1 MNWPDF
7 SIKHKYT
14 IFALIL
20 AVIIFGLYAK
30 GNMKEELFPETAP
43 PLVNVITAF
52 PGASPADVSKNLSKT
67 LAEEFTTIDGA
78 KTIKSSSQNGLS
90 IVKVEFQYGKNVDEA
105 AVDVQNAIARI
116 RKNLPAGI
124 VEPQVMKFSSSNRPV
139 LTLGIS
145 GTEKD
150 LTEIRRLADNE
161 IKARL
166 QLTPGV
172 AAVDVIGGYKRQI
185 NVLLDRTKLASLNIS
200 LEKVAGAIKNTNMTN
215 PGGNLIQNEKEYTI
229 RFTQETLDPMTLGDI
244 IIDNRGGK
252 QIYLRDVATIQDGTV
267 ENRSAYRLAGEQSI
281 AIQVL
286 KKDDTNTVEVVNR
299 IKDKLAEMQK
309 EYPQVTFV
317 VAEDDSIFTKQ
328 VVDNMSETT
337 RDALILTS
345 VIVLLFLVTLNE
357 SIIVALSMPL
367 SLLSTLAMMFMAGM
381 SFNLITLSALI
392 LSVGIVV
399 DDAIVVVENITRHH
413 HDLGKDIKSAA
424 IDGTNEIM
432 LANVAGTSTIII
444 VLVPLLFITGFV
456 GRVFTPMAMTLVFA
470 MISSLLVSLT
480 IIPLLT
486 YLFSGKRWE
495 RGEKVI
501 TRLISPFTRALDR
514 VRDFYVKLSSI
525 ALKTRF
531 ITIVVAVGIFVL
543 SIRLLGIVG
552 MEVLPKIDAG
562 TFFVSIQTFPGT
574 SLEKTSEVVG
584 YVEELLEEEKNVI
597 SYSTQIGY
605 EPGGHF
611 LGDSGAMGVS
621 QGFISVTL
629 NNRKERKETIW
640 QIEDRLRSKMERI
653 PNIETFVIK
662 ESGGTAKSTTVAPI
676 DIKISG
682 ENSEVL
688 NHLAEQTMERV
699 KKVPGTANIYK
710 SWSPNTPEINV
721 VVNEEKA
728 TRLGLYPANVAKE
741 VFMGMEGMKASELQ
755 VLNEKNSDITLR
767 YQSKDRQSVKDL
779 LSVNITSPQGV
790 SIPLRAI
797 ATVESSKGPNVV
809 TAENLQQTINI
820 YGYITERPFSHVVK
834 DIQKD
839 LDALEV
845 PEGYHVQI
853 VGENTDL
860 KESAGDLGKALIMAV
875 IGVYLLLVAQFRSFL
890 HPVTIML
897 TIPMVFIG
905 VALALMLTGKTLS
918 MSAFLGVILLV
929 GTVVRNGIVLIDY
942 IIRARATGMARNIA
956 ITESVKIRFRPIMM
970 TAFSNMAGMLPL
982 ASEWALGSE
991 RFSPL
996 ATTVIGGILTG
1007 TLLTLVL
1014 IPVIYS
1020 LFDDVYQGFVKLT
1033 AGDSKDLSVQ

>member
-1 MNWPDF
+1 MNWPAF

-14 IFALIL
+14 IFALVL
-20 AVIIFGLYAK
+20 AVIIFGLYARN
-30 GNMKEELFPETAP
+30 NMKEELFPETAP
-43 PLVNVITAF
+43 PLVNVITAY
-52 PGASPADVSKNLSKT
+52 PGASPADVAKNLSQP
-67 LAEEFTTIDGA
+67 LEEEFTTIDGA

-90 IVKVEFQYGKNVDEA
+90 IIKVEFQYGKDVDEA
-105 AVDVQNAIARI
+105 AVDVQNAISRI
-116 RKNLPAGI
+116 KKDLPAGI
-124 VEPQVMKFSSSNRPV
+124 AEPQVMKFSSSNRPV
-139 LTLGIS
+139 LTVGLS
-145 GTEKD
+145 GKGKD

-161 IKARL
+161 IKDRL
-166 QLTPGV
+166 QLTQGV
-172 AAVDVIGGYKRQI
+172 AAVDVIGGHKRQI
-185 NVLLDRTKLASLNIS
+185 NVLLDRSKLASLNIP
-200 LEKVAGAIKNTNMTN
+200 LEKVAGAIRNTNITD
-215 PGGNLIQNEKEYTI
+215 PGGNLIQDENEYTV
-229 RFTQETLDPMTLGDI
+229 RFTQETVDPITLADL

-252 QIYLRDVATIQDGTV
+252 PVYLRDVATIQDGTV
-267 ENRSAYRLAGEQSI
+267 ENRSAYRLGGQPSI
-281 AIQVL
+281 AIQIL
-286 KKDDTNTVEVVNR
+286 KKDDANTVEVVDR
-299 IKDKLAEMQK
+299 VKDKLAEIK
-309 EYPQVTFV
+309 KDYPDVTFA

-328 VVDNMSETT
+328 VVDNMSATT
-337 RDALILTS
+337 RDALILTAL
-345 VIVLLFLVTLNE
+345 IVLLFLVTINE
-357 SIIVALSMPL
+357 SIVVALSMPL
-367 SLLSTLAMMFMAGM
+367 SLLCTMGLMLLTGM

-399 DDAIVVVENITRHH
+399 DDAIVVVENIMRHH

-432 LANVAGTSTIII
+432 LANMAGTSTIII
-444 VLVPLLFITGFV
+444 VLIPLLFITGFV
-456 GRVFTPMAMTLVFA
+456 GRIFGPMAKTLVFA

-486 YLFSGKRWE
+486 VLLGGKRWA
-495 RGEKVI
+495 RGERVVA
-501 TRLISPFTRALDR
+501 RVISPFTRAVDKL
-514 VRDFYVKLSSI
+514 RDFYVRILGMAMK
-525 ALKTRF
+525 ARF
-531 ITIVVAVGIFVL
+531 ITVLVAVGIFVL
-543 SIRLLGIVG
+543 SLRLLGIVG

-562 TFFVSIQTFPGT
+562 TFFISIQTFPGT

-584 YVEELLEEEKNVI
+584 YVEELLAKEKNVI

-605 EPGGHF
+605 EPGGHY

-621 QGFISVTL
+621 QAFISVTL
-629 NNRKERKETIW
+629 NSRKERQETIW
-640 QIEDRLRSKMERI
+640 QIEDRLRGEIEKI

-682 ENSEVL
+682 EDSEIL
-688 NHLAEQTMERV
+688 NHLAEQVMEKV
-699 KKVPGTANIYK
+699 KAIPGAVNIYK

-741 VFMGMEGMKASELQ
+741 VFASLEGMKASELQ
-755 VLNEKNSDITLR
+755 VINEKNADITLR
-767 YQSKDRQSVKDL
+767 YQEKDRQSVKDL
-779 LSVNITSPQGV
+779 LSVNITSPAGV
-790 SIPLRAI
+790 SIPLRAV
-797 ATVESSKGPNVV
+797 AAVETSKGPNVV
-809 TAENLQQTINI
+809 TAENLQRTINI
-820 YGYITERPFSHVVK
+820 YGYTMDRPFSHVIK
-834 DIQKD
+834 DIQKE
-839 LDALEV
+839 LDGIEI
-845 PEGYHVQI
+845 PEGYSVQI
-853 VGENTDL
+853 VGENADL
-860 KESAGDLGKALIMAV
+860 KESAGDLGKSLVMAV

-905 VALALMLTGKTLS
+905 VAVALMLTGKSVS

-942 IIRARATGMARNIA
+942 IIKARETGIDRSTA

-970 TAFSNMAGMLPL
+970 TALSNVAGMFPL
-982 ASEWALGSE
+982 AAEWALGSE

-1020 LFDDVYQGFVKLT
+1020 LFDDVYNSFVKLAT
-1033 AGDSKDLSVQ
+1033 RNS

>member
-1 MNWPDF
+1 VNWPAF

-14 IFALIL
+14 IFALVL
-20 AVIIFGLYAK
+20 AVIIFGLYARN
-30 GNMKEELFPETAP
+30 NMKEELFPETAP
-43 PLVNVITAF
+43 PLVNVITAY
-52 PGASPADVSKNLSKT
+52 PGASPADVAKNLSQP
-67 LAEEFTTIDGA
+67 LEEEFTTIDGA

-90 IVKVEFQYGKNVDEA
+90 IIKVEFQYGKDVDEA
-105 AVDVQNAIARI
+105 AVDVQNAISRI
-116 RKNLPAGI
+116 KKDLPAGI
-124 VEPQVMKFSSSNRPV
+124 AEPQVMKFSSSNRPV
-139 LTLGIS
+139 LTVGLS
-145 GTEKD
+145 GKGKD

-161 IKARL
+161 IKDRL
-166 QLTPGV
+166 QLTQGV
-172 AAVDVIGGYKRQI
+172 AAVDVIGGHKRQI
-185 NVLLDRTKLASLNIS
+185 NVLLDRSKLASLNIP
-200 LEKVAGAIKNTNMTN
+200 LEKVAGAIRNTNITD
-215 PGGNLIQNEKEYTI
+215 PGGNLIQDENEYTV
-229 RFTQETLDPMTLGDI
+229 RFTQETVDPITLADL

-252 QIYLRDVATIQDGTV
+252 PVYLRDVATIQDGTV
-267 ENRSAYRLAGEQSI
+267 ENRSAYRLGGQPSI
-281 AIQVL
+281 AIQIL
-286 KKDDTNTVEVVNR
+286 KKDDANTVEVVDR
-299 IKDKLAEMQK
+299 VKDKLAEIK
-309 EYPQVTFV
+309 KDYPDVTFA

-328 VVDNMSETT
+328 VVDNMSATT
-337 RDALILTS
+337 RDALILTAL
-345 VIVLLFLVTLNE
+345 IVLLFLVTINE
-357 SIIVALSMPL
+357 SIVVALSMPL
-367 SLLSTLAMMFMAGM
+367 SLLCTMGLMSLTGM

-399 DDAIVVVENITRHH
+399 DDAIVVVENIMRHH

-444 VLVPLLFITGFV
+444 VLIPLLFITGFV
-456 GRVFTPMAMTLVFA
+456 GRIFGPMAKTLVFA

-486 YLFSGKRWE
+486 VLLGGKRWA
-495 RGEKVI
+495 RGERVVA
-501 TRLISPFTRALDR
+501 RVISPFTRAVDKL
-514 VRDFYVKLSSI
+514 RDFYVRILGMAMK
-525 ALKTRF
+525 ARF
-531 ITIVVAVGIFVL
+531 ITVLVAVGIFVL
-543 SIRLLGIVG
+543 SLRLLGIVG

-562 TFFVSIQTFPGT
+562 TFFISIQTFPGT

-584 YVEELLEEEKNVI
+584 YVEELLAKEKNVI

-605 EPGGHF
+605 EPGGHY

-621 QGFISVTL
+621 QAFISVTL
-629 NNRKERKETIW
+629 NSRKERQETIW
-640 QIEDRLRSKMERI
+640 QIEDRLRGEIEKI

-682 ENSEVL
+682 EDSEIL
-688 NHLAEQTMERV
+688 NHLAEQVMEKV
-699 KKVPGTANIYK
+699 KAIPGAVNIYK

-741 VFMGMEGMKASELQ
+741 VFASLEGMKASELQ
-755 VLNEKNSDITLR
+755 VINEKNADITLR
-767 YQSKDRQSVKDL
+767 YQEKDRQSVKDL
-779 LSVNITSPQGV
+779 LSVNITSPAGV
-790 SIPLRAI
+790 SIPLRAV
-797 ATVESSKGPNVV
+797 AAVETSKGPNVV
-809 TAENLQQTINI
+809 TAENLQRTINI
-820 YGYITERPFSHVVK
+820 YGYTMDRPFSHVIK
-834 DIQKD
+834 DIQKE
-839 LDALEV
+839 LDGIEI
-845 PEGYHVQI
+845 PEGYSVQI
-853 VGENTDL
+853 VGENADL
-860 KESAGDLGKALIMAV
+860 KESAGDLGKSLVMAV

-905 VALALMLTGKTLS
+905 VAVALMLTGKSVS

-942 IIRARATGMARNIA
+942 IIKARETGIDRSTA

-970 TAFSNMAGMLPL
+970 TALSNVAGMFPL
-982 ASEWALGSE
+982 AAEWALGSE

-1020 LFDDVYQGFVKLT
+1020 LFDDVYNSFVKLAT
-1033 AGDSKDLSVQ
+1033 RNS

>member
-1 MNWPDF
+1 MNWPAF

-14 IFALIL
+14 IFALVL
-20 AVIIFGLYAK
+20 AVIIFGLYARN
-30 GNMKEELFPETAP
+30 NMKEELFPETAP
-43 PLVNVITAF
+43 PLVNVITAY
-52 PGASPADVSKNLSKT
+52 PGASPADVAKNLSQP
-67 LAEEFTTIDGA
+67 LEEEFTTIDGA

-90 IVKVEFQYGKNVDEA
+90 IIKVEFQYGKDVDEA
-105 AVDVQNAIARI
+105 AVDVQNAISRI
-116 RKNLPAGI
+116 KKDLPAGI
-124 VEPQVMKFSSSNRPV
+124 AEPQVMKFSSSNRPV
-139 LTLGIS
+139 LTVGLS
-145 GTEKD
+145 GKGKD

-161 IKARL
+161 IKDRL
-166 QLTPGV
+166 QLTQGV
-172 AAVDVIGGYKRQI
+172 AAVDVIGGHKRQI
-185 NVLLDRTKLASLNIS
+185 NVLLDRSKLASLNIP
-200 LEKVAGAIKNTNMTN
+200 LEKVAGAIRNTNITD
-215 PGGNLIQNEKEYTI
+215 PGGNLIQDENEYTV
-229 RFTQETLDPMTLGDI
+229 RFTQETVDPITLADL

-252 QIYLRDVATIQDGTV
+252 PVYLRDVATIQDGTV
-267 ENRSAYRLAGEQSI
+267 ENRSAYRLGGQPSI
-281 AIQVL
+281 AIQIL
-286 KKDDTNTVEVVNR
+286 KKDDANTVEVVDR
-299 IKDKLAEMQK
+299 VKDKLAEIK
-309 EYPQVTFV
+309 KDYPDVTFA

-328 VVDNMSETT
+328 VVDNMSATT
-337 RDALILTS
+337 RDALILTAL
-345 VIVLLFLVTLNE
+345 IVLLFLVTINE
-357 SIIVALSMPL
+357 SIVVALSMPL
-367 SLLSTLAMMFMAGM
+367 SLLCTMGLMSLTGM

-399 DDAIVVVENITRHH
+399 DDAIVVVENIMRHH

-444 VLVPLLFITGFV
+444 VLIPLLFITGFV
-456 GRVFTPMAMTLVFA
+456 GRIFGPMAKTLVFA

-486 YLFSGKRWE
+486 VLLGGKRWA
-495 RGEKVI
+495 RGERVVA
-501 TRLISPFTRALDR
+501 RVISPFTRAVDKL
-514 VRDFYVKLSSI
+514 RDFYVRILGMAMK
-525 ALKTRF
+525 ARF
-531 ITIVVAVGIFVL
+531 ITVLVAVGIFVL
-543 SIRLLGIVG
+543 SLRLLGIVG

-562 TFFVSIQTFPGT
+562 TFFISIQTFPGT

-584 YVEELLEEEKNVI
+584 YVEELLAKEKNVI

-605 EPGGHF
+605 EPGGHY

-621 QGFISVTL
+621 QAFISVTL
-629 NNRKERKETIW
+629 NSRKERQETIW
-640 QIEDRLRSKMERI
+640 QIEDRLRGEIEKI

-682 ENSEVL
+682 EDSEIL
-688 NHLAEQTMERV
+688 NHLAEQVMEKV
-699 KKVPGTANIYK
+699 KAIPGAVNIYK

-741 VFMGMEGMKASELQ
+741 VFASLEGMKASELQ
-755 VLNEKNSDITLR
+755 VINEKNADITLR
-767 YQSKDRQSVKDL
+767 YQEKDRQSVKDL
-779 LSVNITSPQGV
+779 LSVNITSPAGV
-790 SIPLRAI
+790 SIPLRAV
-797 ATVESSKGPNVV
+797 AAVETSKGPNVV
-809 TAENLQQTINI
+809 TAENLQRTINI
-820 YGYITERPFSHVVK
+820 YGYTMDRPFSHVIK
-834 DIQKD
+834 DIQKE
-839 LDALEV
+839 LDGIEI
-845 PEGYHVQI
+845 PEGYSVQI
-853 VGENTDL
+853 VGENADL
-860 KESAGDLGKALIMAV
+860 KESAGDLGKSLVMAV

-905 VALALMLTGKTLS
+905 VAVALMLTGKSVS

-942 IIRARATGMARNIA
+942 IIKARETGIDRSTA

-970 TAFSNMAGMLPL
+970 TALSNVAGMFPL
-982 ASEWALGSE
+982 AAEWALGSE

-1020 LFDDVYQGFVKLT
+1020 LFDDVYNSFVKLAT
-1033 AGDSKDLSVQ
+1033 RNS

>member
-105 AVDVQNAIARI
+105 AVDVQNTIARI

-124 VEPQVMKFSSSNRPV
+124 AEPQVMKFSSSNRPV

-215 PGGNLIQNEKEYTI
+215 PGGSLIQNEKEYTI
-229 RFTQETLDPMTLGDI
+229 RFTQETRDPMTLGDI

-252 QIYLRDVATIQDGTV
+252 QLYLRDVATIQDGTV

-286 KKDDTNTVEVVNR
+286 KKDDTNTVEVVTR

-309 EYPQVTFV
+309 DYPQVTFV
-317 VAEDDSIFTKQ
+317 VAEDDSVFTKQ

-432 LANVAGTSTIII
+432 LANIAGTSTIII

-501 TRLISPFTRALDR
+501 TRFISPFTRALDR
-514 VRDFYVKLSSI
+514 VRDFYVKLSSV
-525 ALKTRF
+525 ALKARF

-640 QIEDRLRSKMERI
+640 QIEDRLRSEMERI

-767 YQSKDRQSVKDL
+767 YQSKDRQSLKDL

-820 YGYITERPFSHVVK
+820 YGYTTERPFSHVVK

-942 IIRARATGMARNIA
+942 ILRARATGMARNIA